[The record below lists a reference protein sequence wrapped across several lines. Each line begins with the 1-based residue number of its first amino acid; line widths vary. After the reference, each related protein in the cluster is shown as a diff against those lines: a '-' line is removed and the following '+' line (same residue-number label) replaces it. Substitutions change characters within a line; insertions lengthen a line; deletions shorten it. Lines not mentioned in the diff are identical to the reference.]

1 MNQTALARNR
11 LLPLVPSDAPSG
23 TAELLRWAHA
33 RFGDQAVLASSLG
46 PQSLV
51 LIDIL
56 HNMGLSLP
64 VLLLDTGLLF
74 EETYALRHQ
83 VELRYGLTIE
93 TAQARQTVAEQ
104 ADTEGPDLWRSQPD
118 LCCQLRKVRPLAN
131 ALSSRS
137 AWITGLRRR
146 PAGTRKDTEEVEW
159 DHQFN
164 LLKINPLAN
173 WTREEVTAYLEE
185 NRVPCN
191 PLLDEGYR
199 SLGCVPC
206 TSRVSPLTPLDDERA
221 GRWANHQKS
230 ECGIHLPPAEEAK

>member
-1 MNQTALARNR
+1 MNQSALAPKP

-23 TAELLRWAHA
+23 TTELLRWAHA
-33 RFGDQAVLASSLG
+33 RFGDRAVLASSLG

-56 HNMGLSLP
+56 HNLGLKLP

-93 TAQARQTVAEQ
+93 TAETPQTVAEQ
-104 ADTEGPDLWRSQPD
+104 EAAHGPELWRSQPD
-118 LCCQLRKVRPLAN
+118 LCCQLRKVRPLAS

-146 PAGTRKDTEEVEW
+146 PEGARQNIEEVAW

-173 WTREEVTAYLEE
+173 WSREDVSAYLRE
-185 NRVPCN
+185 NRVPYN

-221 GRWANHQKS
+221 GRWASHQKS
-230 ECGIHLPPAEEAK
+230 ECGIHLPAPKKAS